1 MKKIV
6 LSSIFML
13 LVLGLITGCGCNK
26 KEEIKENGIKEN
38 KNKEVLKEQIVDGFK
53 INNVSLITE
62 GEMST
67 FNATVTN
74 QQEEQYIKSV
84 DIIIK
89 DKDGNIYVTLSGL
102 IERKL
107 KKNESQMINSSTN
120 LDLNEVYSVSYKIN
134 R

>member
-107 KKNESQMINSSTN
+107 KKNESQMINGSTN
-120 LDLNEVYSVSYKIN
+120 LDLNEAYSVSYKIN

>member
-1 MKKIV
+1 MKQI
-6 LSSIFML
+6 LISSISLL

-107 KKNESQMINSSTN
+107 KKNESQMINGSTN
-120 LDLNEVYSVSYKIN
+120 LDLNEAYSVSYKIN

>member
-1 MKKIV
+1 MKKII

-13 LVLGLITGCGCNK
+13 LCFCLVTGCGCNK
-26 KEEIKENGIKEN
+26 KEEIKGNGTKEN
-38 KNKEVLKEQIVDGFK
+38 KSKEVLKEQIVDGFK

-74 QQEEQYIKSV
+74 LQEEQYIKSV

-107 KKNESQMINSSTN
+107 KKNESQMINGSTN
-120 LDLNEVYSVSYKIN
+120 LDLNEAYSVSYKIN